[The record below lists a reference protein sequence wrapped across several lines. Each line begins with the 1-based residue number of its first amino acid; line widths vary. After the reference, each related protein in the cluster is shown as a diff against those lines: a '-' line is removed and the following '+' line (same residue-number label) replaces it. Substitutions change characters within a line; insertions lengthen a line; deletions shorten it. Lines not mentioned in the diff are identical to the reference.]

1 MPSRPSNPHDQFA
14 PGQASEVA
22 VVRTGETVDAA
33 KAADPSPTR
42 NRVFP
47 GEEAYLVQLSRP
59 AMACRFEITLNA
71 GQHDEGSEAALAAL
85 DLIEELESQLTVYR
99 DTSEVARINQSAT
112 ESPVQIEQRLFELL
126 QTAQRLS
133 AETGGA
139 FDVTSGPLTKIWG
152 FYRRNGAIPAAC
164 ELSTA
169 MQSVGSDQLE
179 FDAAERTVHF
189 LRRGMELN
197 LGAIGKGYALDRAAE
212 TMAAAAVE
220 NFLIH
225 GGQSS
230 VLARGSRGLSANGG
244 WSVGIGHPLN
254 PERRL
259 AEVWLRDRALAT
271 SGASHQF
278 FRHQGKRYGHIL
290 DPRTGWPAEGVLS
303 STVLAPTAAE
313 ADALSTA
320 FYALGVTE
328 AQAWLRGRPE
338 IGALLVHPSPDR
350 SSIEITVCGLTEND
364 WRLTSI

>member
-1 MPSRPSNPHDQFA
+1 MQP
-14 PGQASEVA
+14 SEVA
-22 VVRTGETVDAA
+22 VVH
-33 KAADPSPTR
+33 AADKLDPAHSAVGDRPSSAAAST
-42 NRVFP
+42 
-47 GEEAYLVQLSRP
+47 ADSYLVQLSRP

-85 DLIEELESQLTVYR
+85 DRIEELESQLTVYR
-99 DTSEVARINQSAT
+99 DTSEIAHINQLAADQ
-112 ESPVQIEQRLFELL
+112 PVQVEPQLFDLL
-126 QTAQRLS
+126 QMAVRLS

-139 FDVTSGPLTKIWG
+139 FDITSGPLTRIWG
-152 FYRRNGAIPAAC
+152 FYRRNGAIPAPC

-169 MQSVGSDQLE
+169 MQSVGSRYLAL
-179 FDAAERTVHF
+179 DAEHRTVRF

-197 LGAIGKGYALDRAAE
+197 LGAIGKGYALDRAAQ
-212 TMAAAAVE
+212 TMAAAGVS
-220 NFLIH
+220 NFLVH

-230 VLARGSRGLSANGG
+230 VLARGSRGQAASGG

-290 DPRTGWPAEGVLS
+290 DPRTGRPAEGVLS

-320 FYALGVTE
+320 FYALGVAETT
-328 AQAWLRGRPE
+328 AWCQAHPE
-338 IGALLVHPSPDR
+338 IGALLVHSSADR
-350 SSIEITVCGLTEND
+350 SSIEITICGLTEHD
-364 WRLTSI
+364 WRLTSV

>member
-1 MPSRPSNPHDQFA
+1 MVSRPANPEREQGEPSN
-14 PGQASEVA
+14 VA
-22 VVRTGETVDAA
+22 VVRATDAVSAADAA
-33 KAADPSPTR
+33 NTAAAPLSERGPIS
-42 NRVFP
+42 
-47 GEEAYLVQLSRP
+47 GESYLVQLSRP

-71 GQHDEGSEAALAAL
+71 GQHEEGSEAALAAL
-85 DLIEELESQLTVYR
+85 DLIEELEAQLTVYR
-99 DTSEVARINQSAT
+99 DTSEIAHINRFAAEQPA
-112 ESPVQIEQRLFELL
+112 PVETRLFELL
-126 QTAQRLS
+126 TTAVRLS

-139 FDVTSGPLTKIWG
+139 FDITSGPLTKIWG

-169 MQSVGSDQLE
+169 MQTVGSRMLALDG
-179 FDAAERTVHF
+179 ERQTIRF
-189 LRRGMELN
+189 ARRGMELN

-212 TMAAAAVE
+212 RMAAAGVD
-220 NFLIH
+220 NFLVH

-230 VLARGSRGLSANGG
+230 VLARGSRGGATGG
-244 WSVGIGHPLN
+244 WSVGIGHPLK
-254 PERRL
+254 PDRRL

-320 FYALGVTE
+320 FYALGVAETI
-328 AQAWLRGRPE
+328 AWCREHPSV
-338 IGALLVHPSPDR
+338 GALLVHSSPDG
-350 SSIEITVCGLTEND
+350 SSIEITICGLTEND
-364 WRLTSI
+364 WRLTSV